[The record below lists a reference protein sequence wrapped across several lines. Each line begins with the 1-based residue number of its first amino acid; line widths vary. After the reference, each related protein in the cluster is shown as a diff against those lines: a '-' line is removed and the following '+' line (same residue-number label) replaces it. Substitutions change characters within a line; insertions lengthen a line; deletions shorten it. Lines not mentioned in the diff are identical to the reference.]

1 MPVKRGK
8 VGRQKNRSVAKK
20 RIRITGSG
28 KFAVEK
34 AAHNHL
40 LLQKNKAK
48 KDEASRVIVLSK
60 GDAAQA
66 KKMLPSL

>member
-1 MPVKRGK
+1 MPVTKGK
-8 VGRQKNRSVAKK
+8 VGKQKNRSVAKK
-20 RIRITGSG
+20 RVRITGRG

-48 KDEASRVIVLSK
+48 KEEASKVILLSK
-60 GDAAQA
+60 GDAAQV